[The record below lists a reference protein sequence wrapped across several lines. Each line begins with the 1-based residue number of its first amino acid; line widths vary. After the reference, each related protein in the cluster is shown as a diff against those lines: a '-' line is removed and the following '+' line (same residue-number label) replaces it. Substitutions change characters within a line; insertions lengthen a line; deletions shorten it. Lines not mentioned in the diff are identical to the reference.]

1 MRSLLFSVIIVLL
14 LFPSCNF
21 IKKKG
26 WFGTGRAAEAAL
38 QIRLDSIRVADS
50 LKVIREAE
58 IAQAREQ
65 AYQDSL
71 MRIDEEMNYYDNQF
85 RYHIIVGSFITPEY
99 ALDHSDFYTSMGYQT
114 QIFEGVN
121 GFDLVSAMDLEDYS
135 QSLYQLENFKDTVE
149 IESWLY
155 IFPD

>member
-1 MRSLLFSVIIVLL
+1 
-14 LFPSCNF
+14 
-21 IKKKG
+21 
-26 WFGTGRAAEAAL
+26 
-38 QIRLDSIRVADS
+38 VADS

-99 ALDHSDFYTSMGYQT
+99 ALDHADFYTSMGYQT

>member
-38 QIRLDSIRVADS
+38 QISLDSIRVADS
-50 LKVIREAE
+50 LRVIREAE

-99 ALDHSDFYTSMGYQT
+99 ALDHADFYSSMGYQT

>member
-1 MRSLLFSVIIVLL
+1 MRSLLLSVLIVLL
-14 LFPSCNF
+14 LLPSCNF

-26 WFGTGRAAEAAL
+26 WFGTGRAAEAAM

-50 LKVIREAE
+50 LREVRAAE
-58 IAQAREQ
+58 LAFAREQ
-65 AYQDSL
+65 AIQDSL
-71 MRIDEEMNYYDNQF
+71 LRIDEEMDFYDNQF
-85 RYHIIVGSFITPEY
+85 IYHIIVGSFITPEY
-99 ALDHSDFYTSMGYQT
+99 ALDHSDFYNSMGYQT

-149 IESWLY
+149 IEAWLY
-155 IFPD
+155 IFPY

>member
-1 MRSLLFSVIIVLL
+1 MRSLLLSVLIVLL
-14 LFPSCNF
+14 LLPSCNF

-26 WFGTGRAAEAAL
+26 WFGTGRAAEAAM

-50 LKVIREAE
+50 LREVRAAE
-58 IAQAREQ
+58 LAFAREQ
-65 AYQDSL
+65 AIQDSL
-71 MRIDEEMNYYDNQF
+71 FRIDEEMDFYDNQF
-85 RYHIIVGSFITPEY
+85 IYHIIVGSFITPEY
-99 ALDHSDFYTSMGYQT
+99 ALDHSDFYNSMGYQT

-149 IESWLY
+149 IEAWLY
-155 IFPD
+155 IFPY

>member
-1 MRSLLFSVIIVLL
+1 MRSLLFSVFIVLL
-14 LFPSCNF
+14 LLPSCNF

-26 WFGTGRAAEAAL
+26 WFGTGRAAEAAM

-50 LKVIREAE
+50 LKEVRAAE
-58 IAQAREQ
+58 IALAREQ

-71 MRIDEEMNYYDNQF
+71 MRIDEEMNYYDNQL

-99 ALDHSDFYTSMGYQT
+99 ALDHSDFYISMGYQT

-135 QSLYQLENFKDTVE
+135 ESLYQLENFKDTVE

-155 IFPD
+155 IFPN